1 MRRSPPLQQTAEAR
15 RLRLARIHPDTA
27 QALKVA
33 EGDQIAVGA
42 GCVAEAALDASV
54 PPGAVLL
61 ALDGVFAQA
70 GRPWAVL
77 SVERA

>member
-1 MRRSPPLQQTAEAR
+1 MAR
-15 RLRLARIHPDTA
+15 LHPDTA
-27 QALKVA
+27 RVLKVA
-33 EGDQIAVGA
+33 EGDRIGLGA
-42 GCVAEAALDASV
+42 GCVAEAALDAGV

-70 GRPWAVL
+70 GQPWAVL

>member
-1 MRRSPPLQQTAEAR
+1 MIAEGERHA
-15 RLRLARIHPDTA
+15 RLRLARTDQVGP
-27 QALKVA
+27 VA
-33 EGDQIAVGA
+33 FRQLLQRFGS
-42 GCVAEAALDASV
+42 AEAALDASV
-54 PPGAVLL
+54 QPGAVLL

>member
-1 MRRSPPLQQTAEAR
+1 
-15 RLRLARIHPDTA
+15 
-27 QALKVA
+27 
-33 EGDQIAVGA
+33 
-42 GCVAEAALDASV
+42 VAEAALDASV